1 MPFDITFRTS
11 FNCLVAGASGTGKT
25 TWVRNLLKLRNHIF
39 STPPVNVIWFYAKH
53 QPMYDEMKR
62 DGLID
67 HLINANSNFP
77 TSDSITEAVSK
88 YKDKGGS
95 LIVFDDILADITSDF
110 VKMFCNT
117 SHHENAS
124 MIFLTQNL
132 MYQNKHFRTMSLNCH
147 YIVLMRNERAIQ
159 QVSFLSRQICPDN
172 IPYIIQAYSAATRS
186 KPYSYLVVDLRSD
199 CKPQVRLR
207 SNIFPHEFPT
217 RVFKELPLT
226 RWRELLS
233 QFWKVLKIWVLPT

>member
-1 MPFDITFRTS
+1 MPFDITFKTP
-11 FNCLVAGASGTGKT
+11 FNCLLSGASGTGKT
-25 TWVRNLLKLRNHIF
+25 TWVRNLLKLRNHVF
-39 STPPVNVIWFYAKH
+39 STPPEKVIWFYAKH
-53 QPMYDEMKR
+53 QPVYEEMKR

-67 HLINANSNFP
+67 ELINANIDFP
-77 TSDSITEAVSK
+77 TSDSITDAVSQ
-88 YKDKGGS
+88 YKDKGGC

-147 YIVLMRNERAIQ
+147 YIVLMKNERAVQ
-159 QVSFLSRQICPDN
+159 QVSFLSRQLCPEN
-172 IPYIIQAYSAATRS
+172 IPYIIQAYSKATKT
-186 KPYSYLVVDLRSD
+186 KPYSYLIIDLRSD
-199 CKPQVRLR
+199 TNKQIQLR

-217 RVFKELPLT
+217 RVYQEVPLT
-226 RWRELLS
+226 
-233 QFWKVLKIWVLPT
+233 K